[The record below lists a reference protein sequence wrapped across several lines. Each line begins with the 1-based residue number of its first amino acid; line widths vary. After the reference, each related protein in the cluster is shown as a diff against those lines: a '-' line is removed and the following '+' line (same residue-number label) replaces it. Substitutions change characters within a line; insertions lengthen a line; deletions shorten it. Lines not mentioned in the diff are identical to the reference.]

1 MVLSRFPRRQYTHTP
16 TPIDHAPRFSK
27 ALAASCPGGV
37 GPDIWIKRDDML
49 GLFPGG
55 NKTRKLEFLAADAL
69 AQGAD
74 TLITCGAP
82 QSNHCRITLAAAVKE
97 GMRCQFVIEERVPG
111 TYKTD
116 ASGNNFMFHLLGV
129 ENITLVPAGSNMAEA
144 MGNIATTLQAQGRK
158 GYIIPGGG
166 SNALGSLGYVA
177 CVQEMQQQWYD
188 AGMAFDKVIV
198 GSGSSGTHGGM
209 LAGFLGNHIHI
220 PLIGI
225 GVSRDPADQ
234 DPLVHKDAQAVM
246 DLLGTGIQVPREAV
260 VTHGGYW
267 QPKYSVP
274 NAKMVEAVQL
284 LARTESILLD
294 PVYTGKAASGM
305 VAHVREGRFAK
316 DDVVVFAV
324 ALRTSGTAVPVGRL
338 VPLALVVLLGAAV
351 PASVALYITAAY
363 WFTASTSFA
372 NPAVAIA
379 RSLTNTFSGINPANL
394 PAFIIAQVTGALVA
408 WVCISWLI
416 EPKTQQNSFT
426 K

>member
-1 MVLSRFPRRQYTHTP
+1 MDLSRFPRRRYTHAP
-16 TPIDHAPRFSK
+16 TPIDHVPRFSK

-97 GMRCQFVIEERVPG
+97 GLRCQFVIEERVPG
-111 TYKTD
+111 TYKTE
-116 ASGNNFMFHLLGV
+116 ASGNNFMFHLMGV
-129 ENITLVPAGSNMAEA
+129 EHITLVPAGSNMAEA
-144 MGNIATTLQAQGRK
+144 MGKIAADLQAQGRK

-188 AGMAFDKVIV
+188 MGLAFDKVIV

-234 DPLVHKDAQAVM
+234 EPLVHKDAQAVM

-274 NAKMVEAVQL
+274 NAKMVEAVQM

-294 PVYTGKAASGM
+294 PVYTGKAMAGLM
-305 VAHVREGRFAK
+305 GLARKGFFKAGEKVLFMHTGGLPALHMYENEVLGR
-316 DDVVVFAV
+316 
-324 ALRTSGTAVPVGRL
+324 VPVAG
-338 VPLALVVLLGAAV
+338 
-351 PASVALYITAAY
+351 
-363 WFTASTSFA
+363 
-372 NPAVAIA
+372 
-379 RSLTNTFSGINPANL
+379 
-394 PAFIIAQVTGALVA
+394 
-408 WVCISWLI
+408 
-416 EPKTQQNSFT
+416 
-426 K
+426 